1 MKLKRVAIMGSAVM
15 CVFAASALAAQI
27 SVEPEYQEVFHGD
40 NVTVDIKVYPE
51 ESEIYSASYTLHF
64 NNTLLMAT
72 SWTQGEFLTRDG
84 NSSTMWAHEIDNIIG
99 KFEYAESRVG
109 TDVGGIGGAPGN
121 LTTITFQVIGDEGV
135 SPLDISDL
143 DGELLYSTSGPIP
156 TEVNNGTCKIIEQT
170 PTSTPLTQP
179 TTTITATPMQTPTT
193 IPITPTS
200 AETAIQTSTIPSMPS
215 PPPTIITSPT
225 PTASTPA
232 FEEKSEENSRL
243 SGFKATFAIIG
254 LFAVLIS
261 KRRNVRR

>member
-1 MKLKRVAIMGSAVM
+1 MGSAVM
-15 CVFAASALAAQI
+15 CVFAASALAAQM

-72 SWTQGEFLTRDG
+72 SWTQGKFLTRDG
-84 NSSTMWAHEIDNIIG
+84 NSSTVWVHEIDNIIG

-143 DGELLYSTSGPIP
+143 DGELLYSTSGHIP
-156 TEVNNGTCKIIEQT
+156 TEVDNGTCKIENIIEQT
-170 PTSTPLTQP
+170 PTSTPLTPP
-179 TTTITATPMQTPTT
+179 TTTITATPVQTPTT

-225 PTASTPA
+225 PTASTPP

-243 SGFKATFAIIG
+243 SGFKAAFAIIG
-254 LFAVLIS
+254 LLAVLIL